1 MAKKVEIKK
10 TVLNKTEFDT
20 AVDRK
25 FSFYSTPEPFIDPDN
40 IDELFRI
47 YDKLYLTIP
56 IEGPEKTHQYLVER
70 SSELY
75 QVDTN
80 LESVQPLLDEIANLR
95 VQILDANRRILELEL
110 QLANGSEV
118 SFEDAEKV
126 ATLQADLAASQTQ
139 VAALEKAN
147 TIANAAVETAT
158 AAAQKAQEAANKNA
172 DDMAENAKKAA
183 AAAAA
188 GGGDA
193 EEVAEIEK
201 MIKNW
206 RKDKVGLAFRFIRKR
221 YSRTYYGTNNIF
233 TMSSHSRISAARGL
247 AKRFYWLYGKD
258 TEDKDY
264 PSNRNGNYGGDY
276 FIPASRNET
285 DDMTLDFFVS
295 ELVQAGYKASSIV
308 QAVKNKGNM
317 KGRVSFRVITFKDP
331 NKEDKVGYRLKK

>member
-1 MAKKVEIKK
+1 MVNPHSDKK
-10 TVLNKTEFDT
+10 NKTGTTYGFAGMGNPADQSYFGSGVNVKPKTIVDT
-20 AVDRK
+20 KAQQEQNESTGNQGITTI
-25 FSFYSTPEPFIDPDN
+25 FPASTPEM
-40 IDELFRI
+40 
-47 YDKLYLTIP
+47 
-56 IEGPEKTHQYLVER
+56 KTGFGSFTGASSGSTGSSPLVQE
-70 SSELY
+70 
-75 QVDTN
+75 T
-80 LESVQPLLDEIANLR
+80 LR
-95 VQILDANRRILELEL
+95 KI
-110 QLANGSEV
+110 
-118 SFEDAEKV
+118 F
-126 ATLQADLAASQTQ
+126 
-139 VAALEKAN
+139 
-147 TIANAAVETAT
+147 
-158 AAAQKAQEAANKNA
+158 QKAI
-172 DDMAENAKKAA
+172 DDRKEQ
-183 AAAAA
+183 
-188 GGGDA
+188 A
-193 EEVAEIEK
+193 EE
-201 MIKNW
+201 
-206 RKDKVGLAFRFIRKR
+206 DKVGLAFRFIRKR